1 MVVCVIWKFF
11 EMEMVVCV
19 IWKFFEMVGK
29 GGTYLY
35 RNGRKG

>member
-1 MVVCVIWKFF
+1 
-11 EMEMVVCV
+11 MVVCV

>member
-11 EMEMVVCV
+11 EMA
-19 IWKFFEMVGK
+19 GK